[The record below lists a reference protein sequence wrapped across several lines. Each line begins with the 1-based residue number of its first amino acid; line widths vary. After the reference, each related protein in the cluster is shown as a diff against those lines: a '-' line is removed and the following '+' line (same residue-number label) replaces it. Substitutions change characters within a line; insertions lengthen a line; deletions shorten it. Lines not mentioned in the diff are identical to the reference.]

1 MTSLEPP
8 LKLQMEKLLRPYD
21 KEHMKLAMLKHE
33 ETFREQ
39 VYELHRL
46 YRIQKALMK
55 NSKSS
60 SSSIHGE
67 GLHLEKSNYIYS
79 HNSNPL
85 PSSKMGVDLEQLARV
100 YNNAESEGLVGV
112 NSEILDES
120 EIELT
125 LGPTR
130 YKSRRSKRVD
140 TALTS
145 DSSPTF
151 SSSSSRSSSHNGSQC
166 GTHQLGPVQMPYTK
180 KASENGGKGE
190 TGDGV
195 EEGLIRERVLKQPPW
210 LFQVLSLN
218 SS

>member
-1 MTSLEPP
+1 
-8 LKLQMEKLLRPYD
+8 MEKLLRPYD
-21 KEHMKLAMLKHE
+21 REHMKLAMMKHE

-55 NSKSS
+55 NSNSRSS

-85 PSSKMGVDLEQLARV
+85 PSSKMSVDFERLAGV
-100 YNNAESEGLVGV
+100 YNNVESEGSVRV
-112 NSEILDES
+112 NTEILDES

-125 LGPTR
+125 LGPTS
-130 YKSRRSKRVD
+130 YKNRRSKKAD

-166 GTHQLGPVQMPYTK
+166 GTHQLSPVQMPYTN

-190 TGDGV
+190 TSDGV
-195 EEGLIRERVLKQPPW
+195 EEGLIRERVLKQPAW
-210 LFQVLSLN
+210 FFQVLSLN

>member
-1 MTSLEPP
+1 
-8 LKLQMEKLLRPYD
+8 MEKLLRPYD

-112 NSEILDES
+112 NSEILDE
-120 EIELT
+120 
-125 LGPTR
+125 R
-130 YKSRRSKRVD
+130 D
-140 TALTS
+140 
-145 DSSPTF
+145 
-151 SSSSSRSSSHNGSQC
+151 
-166 GTHQLGPVQMPYTK
+166 
-180 KASENGGKGE
+180 
-190 TGDGV
+190 
-195 EEGLIRERVLKQPPW
+195 
-210 LFQVLSLN
+210 
-218 SS
+218 

>member
-1 MTSLEPP
+1 
-8 LKLQMEKLLRPYD
+8 MEKLLRPYD

-55 NSKSS
+55 NSKSRS
-60 SSSIHGE
+60 CSIHGE
-67 GLHLEKSNYIYS
+67 GLNLEKSNYINS

-85 PSSKMGVDLEQLARV
+85 PSSKMSVNFERLAGI
-100 YNNAESEGLVGV
+100 YNNAEPEGLVRA
-112 NSEILDES
+112 NLEILDES

-125 LGPTR
+125 LGPASF
-130 YKSRRSKRVD
+130 KNRRSKKTD
-140 TALTS
+140 AALTS

-151 SSSSSRSSSHNGSQC
+151 SSSSSRSSSHNGSQS
-166 GTHQLGPVQMPYTK
+166 GTHQLSPPVQMPYAN
-180 KASENGGKGE
+180 KASENRGKGG
-190 TGDGV
+190 TSDGV
-195 EEGLIRERVLKQPPW
+195 EEGLIRKRVLKQPPW

>member
-1 MTSLEPP
+1 
-8 LKLQMEKLLRPYD
+8 
-21 KEHMKLAMLKHE
+21 MKLAMLKHE

-46 YRIQKALMK
+46 YQIQKALMK
-55 NSKSS
+55 NSKNSS
-60 SSSIHGE
+60 GSSIHGE
-67 GLHLEKSNYIYS
+67 GLHLEKSNYINS

-85 PSSKMGVDLEQLARV
+85 PSSKMSVNFELLAGA
-100 YNNAESEGLVGV
+100 YNNADSKGLVGV
-112 NSEILDES
+112 HSEILDES

-125 LGPTR
+125 LGPTS
-130 YKSRRSKRVD
+130 YKNRRSKKTD

-151 SSSSSRSSSHNGSQC
+151 SSSSSRSSSHNGSQS
-166 GTHQLGPVQMPYTK
+166 GIHQLSRVQMPYITK
-180 KASENGGKGE
+180 GSENGGKGE

-195 EEGLIRERVLKQPPW
+195 EDRLIRERVLKQPPW